1 MKKVISIA
9 LIAMLVVAM
18 VGCSQS
24 QPTATTAAPS
34 QAPAQTTAAP
44 QTEAPA
50 TTAAA
55 LSGTVATDGSTSMEK
70 VIGALG
76 EAFMEANPGVN
87 FTYNPTGSGSGITA
101 VSEGRC
107 DIGLSSRALK
117 DEEVASGLVGT
128 VLAYD
133 GIAIIVNPANT
144 VEDLDIETIAKIY
157 TGEITNWKD
166 VGGNDAEIV
175 LIGRE
180 AGSGTRSGFEEL
192 TGTEDK
198 CKYRQELT
206 STGDVITAVAQN
218 PDAIGYASLASVKD
232 SVKAL
237 KVAGVT
243 PSEETVKDGSYLIQ
257 RPFVLVTKEGVELSP
272 VAQAFFDYATKGEA
286 NDIITASGVVPA
298 NG

>member
-18 VGCSQS
+18 AGCFQS
-24 QPTATTAAPS
+24 QPAATTAAP
-34 QAPAQTTAAP
+34 AETAAQTTAAP
-44 QTEAPA
+44 QTEAP
-50 TTAAA
+50 AA

-76 EAFMEANPGVN
+76 EAFMEANSGVN

-117 DEEVASGLVGT
+117 DSEVASGLVGT

-133 GIAIIVNPANT
+133 GIAVIVNPANT

-157 TGEITNWKD
+157 TGEITNWSE
-166 VGGNDAEIV
+166 VGGADAEIV
-175 LIGRE
+175 LVGRE

-192 TGTEDK
+192 TETVDK
-198 CKYRQELT
+198 CQYRQELT

-243 PSEETVKDGSYLIQ
+243 PTEETVKDGTYLIQ

-272 VAQAFFDYATKGEA
+272 VAQAFFDYATKGQA

>member
-1 MKKVISIA
+1 MDMKKENSMKKTICVILSAVMA
-9 LIAMLVVAM
+9 LALFA
-18 VGCSQS
+18 GCGAASA
-24 QPTATTAAPS
+24 PAADTAAT
-34 QAPAQTTAAP
+34 PAA
-44 QTEAPA
+44 EAPA
-50 TTAAA
+50 ADAA

-76 EAFMEANPGVN
+76 EFFMEANKDVT

-117 DEEVASGLVGT
+117 DEEKAGGLKET
-128 VLAYD
+128 VLALD
-133 GIAIIVNPANT
+133 GIAIIVNPANP
-144 VEDLDIETIAKIY
+144 VNDLDLDTIAKIY

-180 AGSGTRSGFEEL
+180 AGSGTRDGFESI
-192 TGTEDK
+192 TGTKDA
-198 CKYRQELT
+198 CQYRQELT
-206 STGDVITAVAQN
+206 STGDVITTVATN
-218 PDAIGYASLASVKD
+218 PDAIGYASLAALKD

-237 KVAGVT
+237 TVGGVQAT
-243 PSEETVKDGSYLIQ
+243 EDSVKNGSYVVQ
-257 RPFVLVTKEGVELSP
+257 RPFVLVTKDGTELSP
-272 VAQAFFDYATKGEA
+272 AAQAFFDYATSAEA
-286 NDIITASGVVPA
+286 APIIAAAGAVAV